1 LSKLL
6 SESEPPLD
14 HYHAHIF
21 ILAAHLPQLEAGAA
35 ALAEVRLLYAG
46 GEVQPEVP
54 GDVR

>member
-1 LSKLL
+1 VNQKTA
-6 SESEPPLD
+6 LD
-14 HYHAHIF
+14 HHHAHIF